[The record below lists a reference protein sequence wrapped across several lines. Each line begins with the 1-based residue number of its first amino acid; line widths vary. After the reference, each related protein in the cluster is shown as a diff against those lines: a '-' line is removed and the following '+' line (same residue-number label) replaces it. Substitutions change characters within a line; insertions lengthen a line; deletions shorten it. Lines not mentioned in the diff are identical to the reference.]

1 MKLWQKQSGPLHPL
15 VEKYTV
21 GNDYHLDLEIL
32 PYDLQASLAHAEML
46 HQIHVL
52 KKTELTKIKAG
63 LQAIQ
68 KLHQQQKFTIQPKDE
83 DCHTAIENYLV
94 KKVGPLGSRIHLGR
108 SRNDQVLTALRLY
121 EKSQLQLLQKSVTQ
135 TAQTISKFA
144 QKHGQL
150 PMCGYTHGQPAMP
163 SSVKLWAESFA
174 ASLKDDLT
182 QLQSVQKLIDQN
194 PLGSA
199 AGYGTCL
206 KLDRK
211 LTTQKLKFKRLQ
223 KNSLYCQS
231 SRGKFEAAILS
242 VLTQVMLTLSRSTND
257 LLLYLSHAY
266 QFFSLPDNLITG
278 SSIMPQKKNPDLL
291 EILRANV
298 SLVQSH
304 QFTIQNITQNLPSG
318 YHRDIQLIKEPLL
331 KSFQITA
338 DSLAITQLIFQHLKP
353 NPKKLATAMLPE
365 IHAADQATQL
375 ALKKNLPFREA
386 YKKVAQKLKKRPLH

>member
-211 LTTQKLKFKRLQ
+211 LTTQKIQATPEKLTLLPIQPRQIRSRDLKRPHPSYAHPQPKHERPAPLSQPRLSVFQPSGQSHHRLQ
-223 KNSLYCQS
+223 HYASKE
-231 SRGKFEAAILS
+231 KP
-242 VLTQVMLTLSRSTND
+242 RS
-257 LLLYLSHAY
+257 
-266 QFFSLPDNLITG
+266 PR
-278 SSIMPQKKNPDLL
+278 NP
-291 EILRANV
+291 
-298 SLVQSH
+298 
-304 QFTIQNITQNLPSG
+304 PG
-318 YHRDIQLIKEPLL
+318 
-331 KSFQITA
+331 
-338 DSLAITQLIFQHLKP
+338 
-353 NPKKLATAMLPE
+353 
-365 IHAADQATQL
+365 
-375 ALKKNLPFREA
+375 
-386 YKKVAQKLKKRPLH
+386 